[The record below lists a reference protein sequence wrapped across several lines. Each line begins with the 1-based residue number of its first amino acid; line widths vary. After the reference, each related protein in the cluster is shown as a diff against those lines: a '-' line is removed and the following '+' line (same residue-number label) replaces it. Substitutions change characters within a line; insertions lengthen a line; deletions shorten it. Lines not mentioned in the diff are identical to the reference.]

1 MSLAALV
8 VMRRM
13 RSEMTL
19 DSAMAEA
26 APLLPPSLAYLRPH
40 IVPDLARYGHAQD
53 GGYVLPSS
61 VVAEID
67 AVLSFGLATD
77 WSLEEELSRR
87 NDALTVHVY
96 DHSVGAKT
104 YRRSLKNAALKFLVG
119 KTSLAELRRRWHTDR
134 DYRRFFTGA
143 RTHFR
148 ERVFNRRDHADDAT
162 IEAIFARL
170 GAAGRIFLKMDIE
183 GAEYRVFPQ
192 ILARADRIDLM
203 TIEFHDTDP
212 LRTVFEAQIRPALDR
227 FHIVHLHGN
236 NIAGRAA
243 DGLPDCLEITLL
255 HRRFATSGGFRER
268 LPIEGLDRPNDPGA
282 PDLAFRFS

>member
-1 MSLAALV
+1 MI
-8 VMRRM
+8 MQPM
-13 RSEMTL
+13 RSAAAP
-19 DSAMAEA
+19 DPAMEDA
-26 APLLPPSLAYLRPH
+26 APLLPASLAYLRPH

-61 VVAEID
+61 ALAAID
-67 AVLSFGLATD
+67 AVLSFGLSTD
-77 WSLEEELSRR
+77 WSLEQELCRAKA
-87 NDALTVHVY
+87 ALTVHVY

-119 KTSLAELRRRWHTDR
+119 KTSLAELRQRWRTDAA
-134 DYRRFFTGA
+134 YRRFFTGT

-148 ERVFNRRDHADDAT
+148 ERVFNRRDHGNDAT

-170 GAAGRIFLKMDIE
+170 GAAGHIFLKMDIE

-203 TIEFHDTDP
+203 TVEFHDTDP
-212 LRTVFEAQIRPALDR
+212 LRSVFEAQIKAALDR

-243 DGLPDCLEITLL
+243 DGLPDCLEITFLN
-255 HRRFATSGGFRER
+255 RRFATSGGFRER
-268 LPIEGLDRPNDPGA
+268 LPIDGLDFPNDPHA
-282 PDLAFRFS
+282 PDLAFRFG

>member
-1 MSLAALV
+1 MEV
-8 VMRRM
+8 
-13 RSEMTL
+13 
-19 DSAMAEA
+19 A
-26 APLLPPSLAYLRPH
+26 APLLPASLTYLRPH
-40 IVPDLARYGHAQD
+40 IVPDLARYGHARD

-61 VVAEID
+61 VLAGID

-77 WSLEEELSRR
+77 WSLEAELCRAR
-87 NDALTVHVY
+87 EALTIHIY

-119 KTSLAELRRRWHTDR
+119 KTSLAELRRRWRTDA
-134 DYRRFFTGA
+134 DYRRFFTGT

-170 GAAGRIFLKMDIE
+170 GAARHIFLKMDIE

-203 TIEFHDTDP
+203 TVEFHDTDP
-212 LRTVFEAQIRPALDR
+212 LRGVFEAQVTAALDR

-243 DGLPDCLEITLL
+243 DGLPDCLEITFLN
-255 HRRFATSGGFRER
+255 RRFATSGGFRER
-268 LPIEGLDRPNDPGA
+268 LPFEGLDFPNDPGA
-282 PDLAFRFS
+282 PDLAFRFG